1 VAKQEQHL
9 TTARLS
15 ALIDRQLSAEEQAQ
29 SEVHLQT
36 CTVCQQQLAE
46 LRQTVALLHALPQ
59 PTLPRSFTLT
69 TAEATTQFRVNTTAH
84 RLAPIT
90 PLPRRSGW
98 PTYVNGAIRV
108 VSTLAALV
116 GIVFL
121 LSSLFGT
128 VIGVGG
134 GASGGASAGVT
145 SSSSSGIAKTSPA
158 RKPQV
163 VTPHIQGTATQG
175 ATVAPT
181 DVTEPPVTHP
191 NKNENGTTQQNQFQP
206 LLTIFDIDMAG
217 SRALLGIA
225 LLVLGII
232 GFVIVTRRM

>member
-1 VAKQEQHL
+1 VAKQDQHL

-15 ALIDRQLSAEEQAQ
+15 ALIDGQLSAEEQAQ
-29 SEVHLQT
+29 SEVHLHT

-69 TAEATTQFRVNTTAH
+69 TAEANTPFHVTSTSSQ

-98 PTYVNGAIRV
+98 PNYVTGAIRV
-108 VSTLAALV
+108 VSTLAAMV
-116 GIVFL
+116 GIIFL

-134 GASGGASAGVT
+134 GASAGVT
-145 SSSSSGIAKTSPA
+145 SSSSSTGIPKTSQA

-163 VTPHIQGTATQG
+163 VTPHMQGTVAKGGTAT
-175 ATVAPT
+175 
-181 DVTEPPVTHP
+181 PVTRPPATSP
-191 NKNENGTTQQNQFQP
+191 NKNENGTAQQNPLQP
-206 LLTIFDIDMAG
+206 LLAIFDIHLAG
-217 SRALLGIA
+217 NRALLGIA
-225 LLVLGII
+225 LLLLGII
-232 GFVIVTRRM
+232 GFVIVTRRL